1 MNTNTINKSFD
12 FERSL
17 RNQIEHI
24 KNQINKQRIRLD
36 SCESLARLY
45 SGKMLKMSLE
55 SGIKP
60 AKSSTEPTDTTTK
73 IKTSKLGIQTT
84 KITTN
89 APTKKSTKK

>member
-1 MNTNTINKSFD
+1 
-12 FERSL
+12 
-17 RNQIEHI
+17 
-24 KNQINKQRIRLD
+24 
-36 SCESLARLY
+36 
-45 SGKMLKMSLE
+45 MLKMSLE

-84 KITTN
+84 KISTN